1 MHVLKKLKKVV
12 DKIRK
17 KVLKYRP
24 TAKNDL
30 HRSWRNTK
38 KEKCKKIQ
46 KKVLT
51 PAERYDSISTLRV
64 QQHRT
69 QDAEP

>member
-1 MHVLKKLKKVV
+1 MKVSKKVV

-17 KVLKYRP
+17 KVLKYKP

-30 HRSWRNTK
+30 CRPGRNAK

-51 PAERYDSISTLRV
+51 PAERYDNISPLRV
-64 QQHRT
+64 QQHRA
-69 QDAEP
+69 QDTEP